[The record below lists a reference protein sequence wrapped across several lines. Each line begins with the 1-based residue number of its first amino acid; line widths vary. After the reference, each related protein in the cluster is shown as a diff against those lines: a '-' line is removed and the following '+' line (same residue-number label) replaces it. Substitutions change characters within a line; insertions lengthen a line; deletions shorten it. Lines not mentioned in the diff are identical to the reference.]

1 MVTTTFR
8 CLEPLVECSASIVLD
23 PEAHDAEATRDMLT
37 FVVVAVVAVIGRQ
50 ISKGMARKYGVQ
62 NTK

>member
-1 MVTTTFR
+1 
-8 CLEPLVECSASIVLD
+8 
-23 PEAHDAEATRDMLT
+23 MLT